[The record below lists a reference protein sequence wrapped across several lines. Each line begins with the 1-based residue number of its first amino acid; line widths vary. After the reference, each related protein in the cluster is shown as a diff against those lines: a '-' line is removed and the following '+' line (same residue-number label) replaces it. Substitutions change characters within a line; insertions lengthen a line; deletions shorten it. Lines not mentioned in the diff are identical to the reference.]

1 MEWNMPEQ
9 DEDEQDELTPP
20 ENGEQKTRFT
30 LMGIPLHGVE
40 LFWMVIYGAGMIL
53 ISEVTDL
60 PGNKM
65 IYMAIGVTMY
75 ALFRR

>member
-1 MEWNMPEQ
+1 MSEQ
-9 DEDEQDELTPP
+9 DQDRQDEQTPP
-20 ENGEQKTRFT
+20 GDGEKTKIHYT
-30 LMGIPLHGVE
+30 LMGIPLQGAE
-40 LFWMVIYGAGMIL
+40 LFWMVIFGMGMIL

-65 IYMAIGVTMY
+65 IYMGIGVAIY

>member
-1 MEWNMPEQ
+1 MPEQ
-9 DEDEQDELTPP
+9 DDDGQDELTPL
-20 ENGEQKTRFT
+20 EDGEQKIRFT

-40 LFWMVIYGAGMIL
+40 LFWMVVYGAGMIL

-65 IYMAIGVTMY
+65 IYMAIGVAMY

>member
-1 MEWNMPEQ
+1 MPEL
-9 DEDEQDELTPP
+9 DENGQDELTSPKD
-20 ENGEQKTRFT
+20 GEQKIRFT

-40 LFWMVIYGAGMIL
+40 LFWMVIFGAGMIL

>member
-1 MEWNMPEQ
+1 MEWYMPEL
-9 DEDEQDELTPP
+9 DENGQDELTSPKD
-20 ENGEQKTRFT
+20 GEQKIRFT

-40 LFWMVIYGAGMIL
+40 LFWMVVYGAGMIL

-65 IYMAIGVTMY
+65 IYMAIGVAMY

>member
-1 MEWNMPEQ
+1 MPEQ
-9 DEDEQDELTPP
+9 DDDGQDELTPL
-20 ENGEQKTRFT
+20 EDGKQKNRFT

-40 LFWMVIYGAGMIL
+40 LFWMVVYGAGMIL

-65 IYMAIGVTMY
+65 IYMAIGVVMY

>member
-1 MEWNMPEQ
+1 MPEL
-9 DEDEQDELTPP
+9 DENGQDELTSPKD
-20 ENGEQKTRFT
+20 GEQKIRFT
-30 LMGIPLHGVE
+30 LMGIPLHGIE

-60 PGNKM
+60 PGSKM

>member
-1 MEWNMPEQ
+1 MPEH
-9 DEDEQDELTPP
+9 DEDGQNELTPLDD
-20 ENGEQKTRFT
+20 GEKKVKVT

-40 LFWMVIYGAGMIL
+40 LFWMVIFGVGMIL

>member
-9 DEDEQDELTPP
+9 DDDGQDELTPL
-20 ENGEQKTRFT
+20 EDGEQKTRFT

-40 LFWMVIYGAGMIL
+40 LFWMLVYGAGMIL

-65 IYMAIGVTMY
+65 IYMAIGVAMY

>member
-1 MEWNMPEQ
+1 MPELDENGQ
-9 DEDEQDELTPP
+9 DETTPP
-20 ENGEQKTRFT
+20 EKVEQKIRFT

-40 LFWMVIYGAGMIL
+40 LFWMVIFGAGMIL

-60 PGNKM
+60 PGSKM